1 MRSRAGVGITPPNV
15 LATPK
20 PASSVMISKT
30 FGAPL
35 GGTIRGSQ
43 HGFDSRA
50 SRLITPPNGLGS
62 GGNCFSDFRDVVPA
76 AEHDSDAGS
85 CANAPP
91 AANVVNESAISAI
104 RRTRAVHKLL
114 ILPLLLNAS

>member
-1 MRSRAGVGITPPNV
+1 MRSSAGVGITPPNV
-15 LATPK
+15 LVTPK

-50 SRLITPPNGLGS
+50 SRLMTPPNGLGCS
-62 GGNCFSDFRDVVPA
+62 GRDFESSDCVAAGEHGSGACWARAVA
-76 AEHDSDAGS
+76 AEETTKAK
-85 CANAPP
+85 
-91 AANVVNESAISAI
+91 SAIG
-104 RRTRAVHKLL
+104 
-114 ILPLLLNAS
+114 